1 MTRLNIQDYAQQ
13 IALYEP
19 FNPDFSS
26 QKGKDQLV
34 NELLKQLSEVL
45 ESLGVTNYQDYDA
58 QSQRV
63 LLDNAITV
71 LHANYLSAES
81 TDALTQ
87 LLQIE
92 CNEREITDVNDLA
105 AKPFLTLG
113 NTKIVLWK
121 GDITTLAA
129 DAIVNAANSQMLGCF
144 QPQHKCIDNA
154 IHNRAGVQLRA
165 DCEVIMALQGNI
177 EQTGMAKITRAYNL
191 PAKFVIHTVGPIVQ
205 NKILPNHAEQLAASY
220 RSIVTLA
227 KQTERIHSLAFC
239 SISTGIFGYP
249 IEQATKVALDTV
261 TQWLTENPDSFETI
275 VFNVFSEYDHHV
287 YQAVMEDYVCQR

>member
-45 ESLGVTNYQDYDA
+45 ESLGVTNYQNYDA

-71 LHANYLSAES
+71 LPANYLSAES

-105 AKPFLTLG
+105 AMPFLTLG

-165 DCEVIMALQGNI
+165 D
-177 EQTGMAKITRAYNL
+177 
-191 PAKFVIHTVGPIVQ
+191 
-205 NKILPNHAEQLAASY
+205 
-220 RSIVTLA
+220 
-227 KQTERIHSLAFC
+227 
-239 SISTGIFGYP
+239 
-249 IEQATKVALDTV
+249 
-261 TQWLTENPDSFETI
+261 
-275 VFNVFSEYDHHV
+275 
-287 YQAVMEDYVCQR
+287 